1 MEEEEQGEHDS
12 LMPSDEASDSR
23 SLCRGGSSTLHPPED
38 EEEEEEEEEDD
49 YEPHRHPHP
58 YRDVYPPNRIHS
70 ANGQESQDRLLQQ
83 RTSLD
88 GHNQRN
94 NRQRTRAWPR
104 DNY

>member
-23 SLCRGGSSTLHPPED
+23 SLRRGGSSTLHPPED
-38 EEEEEEEEEDD
+38 EEEEEEEEDD

-83 RTSLD
+83 RASLD